1 MQSINPVVV
10 YKDWLAADSFD
21 VSRRLKSI
29 KTRCLLICGENDPLT
44 PLKYHE
50 FLNSEIP
57 ESKLSVFPGLWTLA
71 VYRKTELFLE
81 EIEKFF
87 V

>member
-1 MQSINPVVV
+1 MVLMTSILSPLLKIMQSINPEVA

-44 PLKYHE
+44 P
-50 FLNSEIP
+50 SEI
-57 ESKLSVFPGLWTLA
+57 SRVF
-71 VYRKTELFLE
+71 EF
-81 EIEKFF
+81 
-87 V
+87 

>member
-1 MQSINPVVV
+1 MQSTNPEVA

-44 PLKYHE
+44 PPKYHE
-50 FLNSEIP
+50 FLNAEIP
-57 ESKLSVFPGLWTLA
+57 SSELSVFPNCGHWPFIE
-71 VYRKTELFLE
+71 KPELFLDQLN
-81 EIEKFF
+81 KFC